1 LPLQAGRSDYQWTL
15 QRPHSLEQ
23 LKMRIAEAF
32 QDQKNQ
38 EERLKLEQ
46 ISESLTLRLTG
57 QPRSNSE
64 SEWFRN
70 VFQTNVRSFIVTLL
84 KLIENKDRT
93 PNIPLLKFRN
103 LEAIDIIAG
112 YLVHLTLENKEMF
125 ETLDI
130 DEVVSENV
138 FELATFCSEN
148 RRILDT
154 IVGRA
159 KTSEIAVRSGKWD
172 ILLAAFYYKI
182 RHHWAHFS
190 GHEEQLLSSTLAFF
204 AVNSI
209 GIKSCIFVYL
219 YFRSSKISGTFRSY
233 MLTHMHI
240 QQTCK
245 MRNDLNSESGHICH
259 TIWTYLGF
267 TIEIHSK
274 ITKVKWI

>member
-1 LPLQAGRSDYQWTL
+1 MS
-15 QRPHSLEQ
+15 
-23 LKMRIAEAF
+23 
-32 QDQKNQ
+32 
-38 EERLKLEQ
+38 
-46 ISESLTLRLTG
+46 
-57 QPRSNSE
+57 
-64 SEWFRN
+64 
-70 VFQTNVRSFIVTLL
+70 
-84 KLIENKDRT
+84 
-93 PNIPLLKFRN
+93 
-103 LEAIDIIAG
+103 
-112 YLVHLTLENKEMF
+112 

-190 GHEEQLLSSTLAFF
+190 GHEEQLLSSTSAFF

-209 GIKSCIFVYL
+209 GIKSCIFVYVNL
-219 YFRSSKISGTFRSY
+219 RSSKISGTFRYY

-245 MRNDLNSESGHICH
+245 MRNDLNSESGRICH
-259 TIWTYLGF
+259 TIWTYFGYHLF

-274 ITKVKWI
+274 IAKVKWI